1 MPRAFVAGAT
11 GAIGLPLCRLLVAE
25 GWNVIGTTRK
35 PERAEGL
42 LDLGVS
48 PVVLDIFDAEM
59 LTGIVSA
66 VRPDVVVHQLTD
78 LPPGLDP
85 ALMDAARVR
94 NTRIRTEGTRNL
106 VAAAKAAGARRIV
119 AQSLGF
125 AYADGVRPLPE
136 STPLDPG
143 ATGVISLEQQ
153 VLDSGLEAVVLR
165 YGRLY
170 GPGTG
175 FDAPNGAAPVHV
187 DAAADAALLA
197 MTEGQGIYNIAEP
210 DGELSL
216 DRAFED
222 LGWDPDFRLE

>member
-35 PERAEGL
+35 PERAEEL

-125 AYADGVRPLPE
+125 AYGDGVRPLPE

-153 VLDSGLEAVVLR
+153 VLGSGLEAVVLR

-222 LGWDPDFRLE
+222 LGWDPNFRLE

>member
-11 GAIGLPLCRLLVAE
+11 GAIGLPLCRILVAE

-35 PERAEGL
+35 PERGEELAE
-42 LDLGVS
+42 LGIS
-48 PVVLDIFDAEM
+48 PVVLDIFDAEL
-59 LTGIVSA
+59 LTRIVGA
-66 VRPDVVVHQLTD
+66 VQPDVVVHQLTD

-94 NTRIRTEGTRNL
+94 NTRIRTKGTRNL
-106 VAAAKAAGARRIV
+106 VAAARAAGTPRIV

-125 AYADGVRPLPE
+125 AYGPGTRPLPE
-136 STPLDPG
+136 STPLDPT
-143 ATGVISLEQQ
+143 ATGVISLEHQ
-153 VLDSGLEAVVLR
+153 VLESGLDAVILR

-175 FDAPNGAAPVHV
+175 FDTPNGAAPVHV
-187 DAAADAALLA
+187 DAAADAAFLA
-197 MTEGQGIYNIAEP
+197 MTDGQGIYNIAEP

>member
-35 PERAEGL
+35 PERAEEL

-48 PVVLDIFDAEM
+48 PVVLDIFDAEL

-153 VLDSGLEAVVLR
+153 VLGSGLEAVVLR

>member
-35 PERAEGL
+35 PERAEEL

-48 PVVLDIFDAEM
+48 PVVLDIFDAEL
-59 LTGIVSA
+59 LTGIVGA

-125 AYADGVRPLPE
+125 AYADGVRPLSE

-153 VLDSGLEAVVLR
+153 VLGSGLEAVVLR

>member
-35 PERAEGL
+35 PERAEEL

-59 LTGIVSA
+59 LNGIVSA

-125 AYADGVRPLPE
+125 AYSDGVRPLPE

-153 VLDSGLEAVVLR
+153 VLGSGLEAVVLR

-187 DAAADAALLA
+187 DAAANAALLA

>member
-35 PERAEGL
+35 PERAEEL

-59 LTGIVSA
+59 LNGIVSA

-187 DAAADAALLA
+187 DAAADAALIA

-216 DRAFED
+216 DLAFED